1 MNTTATTK
9 GRKGGTVIYEVD
21 LEVDNAIAADY
32 RAWLRGHV
40 AEMLELPG
48 FTGARTYEVVE
59 PVPSAG
65 CIRLCVQYR
74 LRDRDALDA
83 YLREHAPRMRADGVA
98 RFGDRFRAQRRV
110 LTALKR

>member
-1 MNTTATTK
+1 MTTTK
-9 GRKGGTVIYEVD
+9 GRKSGAVIYEVD
-21 LEVDNAIAADY
+21 VEIDSAIAADY
-32 RAWLRGHV
+32 RDWLRGHV

-48 FTGARTYEVVE
+48 FGSAKVYDVVD
-59 PVPSAG
+59 PAPSAG

-110 LTALKR
+110 LTAVRR

>member
-1 MNTTATTK
+1 MATTQ
-9 GRKGGTVIYEVD
+9 GRASAAVVYEVD
-21 LEVDNAIAADY
+21 LEIDSAIAGEY
-32 RAWLRGHV
+32 RLWLSGHV

-48 FTGARTYEVVE
+48 FASGKIYEVLE
-59 PVPSAG
+59 PPPSAG

-74 LRDRDALDA
+74 LRDREALET

-110 LTALKR
+110 LAAMRR